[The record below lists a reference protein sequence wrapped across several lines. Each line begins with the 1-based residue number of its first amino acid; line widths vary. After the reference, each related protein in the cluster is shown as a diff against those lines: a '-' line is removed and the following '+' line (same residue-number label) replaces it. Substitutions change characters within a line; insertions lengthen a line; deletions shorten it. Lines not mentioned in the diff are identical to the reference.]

1 VHCQALLSGAA
12 GADEPSLSDELLPV
26 SRAALRQVARAAYAL
41 EEQLVRA
48 KNRISDDK
56 RPAEDLS
63 AGKGAASAPS
73 SNKRARQAG
82 HVNAKTGGGAAGPGA
97 GTATQA
103 GGVEDDDFF
112 DVVGVAVPPPAAPS
126 AVTGLLP
133 SSPASA
139 ATSSVG
145 GAGGGVEAC
154 AAPSSGEKCELES
167 SSRDGGLPVQQA
179 SAKDQGAAMSTAGRV
194 TPVTAAVAEVHAD
207 APGRCTGADAE
218 PSHIQ
223 RSDESSICTLTHTD

>member
-1 VHCQALLSGAA
+1 MHCQALLSGAA
-12 GADEPSLSDELLPV
+12 GADDPSLSDELLPV

-48 KNRISDDK
+48 KNRISADK

-63 AGKGAASAPS
+63 AGKAGASAPS
-73 SNKRARQAG
+73 SSKRARQAG
-82 HVNAKTGGGAAGPGA
+82 HVDANTGGGAAGSGA
-97 GTATQA
+97 GTTTQA
-103 GGVEDDDFF
+103 EGVRDDDFF

-133 SSPASA
+133 ASPASGA
-139 ATSSVG
+139 SSSVG

-167 SSRDGGLPVQQA
+167 ASGDGGLPVQQTA
-179 SAKDQGAAMSTAGRV
+179 AKDQGVAMPTAGRV
-194 TPVTAAVAEVHAD
+194 TPATAAVAEVHAD
-207 APGRCTGADAE
+207 APSRCTDADAE
-218 PSHIQ
+218 PDHIQ
-223 RSDESSICTLTHTD
+223 RSDESSICTHTD